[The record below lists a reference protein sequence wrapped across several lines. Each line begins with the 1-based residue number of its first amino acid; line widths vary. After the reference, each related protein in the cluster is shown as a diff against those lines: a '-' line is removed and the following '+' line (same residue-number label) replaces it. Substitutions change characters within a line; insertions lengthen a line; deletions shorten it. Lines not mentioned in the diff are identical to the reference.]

1 MNGTGVI
8 ASAVIFMPC
17 QSATPSCCIGTGL
30 IPPADAPDVAP
41 VPMFIPP
48 LDELPAELLVAEG
61 VLVVSPLPNAITRSA
76 PISTPR
82 RRKPAGMARRS

>member
-1 MNGTGVI
+1 
-8 ASAVIFMPC
+8 
-17 QSATPSCCIGTGL
+17 
-30 IPPADAPDVAP
+30 
-41 VPMFIPP
+41 MFIPP